1 MRYNLPLRRV
11 HGQTELLMA
20 PFYSFRE
27 FFHEFLLY
35 HRLIPWCLVIFVS
48 CVCFLHSEG
57 CHDAH
62 LARSCRALG
71 ACCFSDAAVTF
82 LLGPRSQRRSA
93 FVVR

>member
-35 HRLIPWCLVIFVS
+35 HRLIPWCLVIL
-48 CVCFLHSEG
+48 FLAFGFSTRKVVMTLISP
-57 CHDAH
+57 AH
-62 LARSCRALG
+62 AARLVPVGLATR
-71 ACCFSDAAVTF
+71 
-82 LLGPRSQRRSA
+82 P
-93 FVVR
+93 